1 MKPLAPVTRFIGIL
15 HVGFLT
21 SSSYQRTILG
31 MLLTRDWMNKRAALR
46 FEKVFPV
53 ILSTDE
59 FGECNA
65 MARNISAG
73 GILIEIS
80 DPMPLGTSVR
90 VHFFMAD
97 SQATIIARGEVKKH
111 HFLNFNDPG
120 GQAAPTRM
128 GNRVR
133 AVQ

>member
-1 MKPLAPVTRFIGIL
+1 
-15 HVGFLT
+15 
-21 SSSYQRTILG
+21 
-31 MLLTRDWMNKRAALR
+31 MNKRAALR

-73 GILIEIS
+73 GILLEMP

-90 VHFFMAD
+90 VHFMMPD
-97 SQATIIARGEVKKH
+97 SQATIIARGEVKNH
-111 HFLNFNDPG
+111 YFLNFSDGG
-120 GQAAPTRM
+120 GQRSLTGMAVRYTEFEAETEEMMGLGLTRM
-128 GNRVR
+128 RILH
-133 AVQ
+133 

>member
-1 MKPLAPVTRFIGIL
+1 
-15 HVGFLT
+15 
-21 SSSYQRTILG
+21 
-31 MLLTRDWMNKRAALR
+31 MNKRAALR

-73 GILIEIS
+73 GILIELPE
-80 DPMPLGTSVR
+80 PMPLGTEVR

-97 SQATIIARGEVKKH
+97 SQATIIARGEVKNH
-111 HFLNFNDPG
+111 YFLNYADATGP
-120 GQAAPTRM
+120 
-128 GNRVR
+128 R
-133 AVQ
+133 AVAGMGIRFVAFEDTSEVALGDELLRYRVLH